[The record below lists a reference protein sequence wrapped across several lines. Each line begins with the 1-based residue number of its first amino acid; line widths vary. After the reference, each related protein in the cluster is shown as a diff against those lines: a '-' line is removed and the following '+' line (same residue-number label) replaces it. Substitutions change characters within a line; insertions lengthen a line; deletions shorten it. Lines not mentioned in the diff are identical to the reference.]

1 MAQQTDISKMETT
14 QTAVEWLEE
23 KYHYL
28 LVEADINDM
37 HVVEFNKKR
46 NELFEQAKAMHKE
59 QILLSHINGQS
70 EFDNGCYREENELLS
85 EQYYNE
91 KYPNGK
97 KD

>member
-1 MAQQTDISKMETT
+1 MAQ

-37 HVVEFNKKR
+37 HVVEFDKKR
-46 NELFEQAKAMHKE
+46 NELFEQAKAMEKE
-59 QILLSHINGQS
+59 QIIKARDSKSTKINRTTMSFEPIDG
-70 EFDNGCYREENELLS
+70 

-91 KYPNGK
+91 RYGK
-97 KD
+97 

>member
-37 HVVEFNKKR
+37 HVVEFDKKR
-46 NELFEQAKAMHKE
+46 NELFQQAKAMEKG
-59 QILLSHINGQS
+59 QVINAAKKFANTLGV
-70 EFDNGCYREENELLS
+70 EDEDI

-91 KYPNGK
+91 TYSNGK

>member
-37 HVVEFNKKR
+37 HVVEFDKKR
-46 NELFEQAKAMHKE
+46 NELFQQAKVMEKE
-59 QILLSHINGQS
+59 QIVKAAGRSCQYM
-70 EFDNGCYREENELLS
+70 CYNDDRS
-85 EQYYNE
+85 AEQYYNE
-91 KYPNGK
+91 TYSDGK